1 MASPSPIAMDV
12 DTTAED
18 EFIYVAIEYDPDSK
32 PHLHKNRRFRMYSC
46 IAIIIV
52 YCMVVIV
59 VVNITKSTMADEIVS
74 LSMNYTS
81 PLSRSPTAA
90 PTTNRKASGIRDQI
104 EAGVLQRG
112 VKFDDLDKKDPRW
125 MVLQWILFKDQM

>member
-1 MASPSPIAMDV
+1 MAV
-12 DTTAED
+12 DTTTED

-32 PHLHKNRRFRMYSC
+32 PPLYKNRRFRMYSS
-46 IAIIIV
+46 IALVIILCV
-52 YCMVVIV
+52 AVIV

-74 LSMNYTS
+74 LSVNYTS

-90 PTTNRKASGIRDQI
+90 PTTNHKASGIRDQI

-112 VKFDDLDKKDPRW
+112 VKFDDSDKKDPRW